1 LSNADT
7 AAPDLVFDHVH
18 VCRGGRPI
26 LEDVCAVVPAGS
38 STVIVGPNGA
48 GKTTLLLCLIGE
60 MPYTGRIIA
69 AGRPDLPRTAY
80 VPQHLFLDASL
91 PLRVGEFLAL
101 NRQRRPLWLGLRGP
115 ERAKA
120 RDLLRMV
127 RAEQLEDRRMS
138 DLSGGETRRVLL
150 AAALGRAPRLLV
162 LDEPAAGVDV
172 QGERLFWEVLD
183 EARKQQGFTQLM
195 VSHNLSLAAHYATH
209 IICLNR
215 KVCAE
220 GAPHEA
226 LGASVLTQLFGV
238 PIHLYPDQCAPDDP
252 SCPQCGAVCAP
263 ERLLP
268 DYASVKRREAALHQQ
283 GSAAMHV
290 PPDAVSPDAAPPA
303 AAPPAAAP
311 EGKTRAA
318 READH
323 A

>member
-1 LSNADT
+1 MSSADT

-18 VCRGGRPI
+18 VCRGGRSI
-26 LEDVCAVVPAGS
+26 LDDVYATVPAGS

-69 AGRPDLPRTAY
+69 AGRASLPRTAY
-80 VPQHLFLDASL
+80 VPQHLYLDASL
-91 PLRVGEFLAL
+91 PLRVGEFWAL
-101 NRQRRPLWLGLRGP
+101 NRQRRPLWLGLYGP

-127 RAEQLEDRRMS
+127 RAEQLEERRMS

-150 AAALGRAPRLLV
+150 AAALDRAPRLLV

-209 IICLNR
+209 IICLNK

-226 LGASVLTQLFGV
+226 LGASTLMQLFGV
-238 PIHLYPDQCAPDDP
+238 PIHLYPDQCDPADP

-268 DYASVKRREAALHQQ
+268 DYASVKRRSEAHRPQDAPAVHAAQ
-283 GSAAMHV
+283 G
-290 PPDAVSPDAAPPA
+290 AVKK
-303 AAPPAAAP
+303 
-311 EGKTRAA
+311 GKTHAA
-318 READH
+318 KESDH